1 MYKDKKSL
9 DRKTQVL
16 IIEHD
21 PALRKIMEI
30 SLEQAG
36 VSVKSVSR
44 YANAMQILQQ
54 EPPDVFV
61 VDFDLRDGDPGRLI
75 TAYRQ
80 FSTNNNSAVMVSTS
94 DRLEDEWRRKHKP
107 DSVIYKPFDIRHLIR
122 LISSLINN
130 YRFHHV

>member
-1 MYKDKKSL
+1 MDKDKENLDSKS
-9 DRKTQVL
+9 QVL

-36 VSVKSVSR
+36 VRVEAVSR
-44 YANAMQILQQ
+44 YANALQILQQ
-54 EPPDVFV
+54 EPPKVFI

-80 FSTNNNSAVMVSTS
+80 HPKGNDGTVMVSTAH
-94 DRLEDEWRRKHKP
+94 RLEDEWRREHRP
-107 DSVIYKPFDIRHLIR
+107 DSVIYKPFDIRYLIR
-122 LISSLINN
+122 KIFLLTKNKS
-130 YRFHHV
+130 VPA